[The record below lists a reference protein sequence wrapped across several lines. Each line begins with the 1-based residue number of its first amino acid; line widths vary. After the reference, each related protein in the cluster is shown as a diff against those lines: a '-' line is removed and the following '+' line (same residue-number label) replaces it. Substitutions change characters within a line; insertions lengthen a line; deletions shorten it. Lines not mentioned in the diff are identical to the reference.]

1 MCFFVFLIRVSEP
14 ASLCSPSLPRLPAR
28 HGRGVRGSA
37 REIFHELPD
46 AYRNGDGKHCEDG
59 DYYVFCKNRL
69 ARVFRAQR
77 LAATLKLMAGLEPA
91 TSSLPKKSSKDKG
104 YSSPQHIPFI
114 SFKNYNILCFFF
126 SEILLAVNDF
136 CLLTA
141 IYSQSPFRT
150 VLQRLLSPST
160 CPLLPVSHR
169 SPDFDT
175 RQ

>member
-14 ASLCSPSLPRLPAR
+14 ASLCSPRLPRLPAR

-77 LAATLKLMAGLEPA
+77 LAATLEQMAGLEPA
-91 TSSLPKKSSKDKG
+91 TSSLPRYNPKCPPQNTPSKSPK
-104 YSSPQHIPFI
+104 HH
-114 SFKNYNILCFFF
+114 NILYFF
-126 SEILLAVNDF
+126 SLRISLAVSPFPN
-136 CLLTA
+136 LTA
-141 IYSQSPFRT
+141 KYSQYRFHTVFPRISPPFELSVSAFD
-150 VLQRLLSPST
+150 VLTFHIQK
-160 CPLLPVSHR
+160 
-169 SPDFDT
+169 
-175 RQ
+175 